1 MFVKESIVSIKN
13 NDELIAQAICDYE
26 KGIAKII
33 LLCVDN
39 LEFGL
44 GINKLV
50 QILKGNQTKF
60 ITDFSL
66 QNNIAFSLLK
76 QFSKKDIE
84 YIINILAQTE
94 YLDKQAYNNGFGDI
108 YKVGI
113 KGYAFLKNDM
123 PLEISFIDAIAE
135 CDFIELDSNEM
146 KLYENLRALRYQI
159 AKENDCPSY
168 TVCGDLALRKM
179 AEILPN
185 NYEQML
191 EIKGIGPSFI
201 EKYADC
207 FISVIKQF
215 ESTKE

>member
-1 MFVKESIVSIKN
+1 MSIKN

-26 KGIAKII
+26 KSIAKII

-39 LEFGL
+39 LDFGL

-50 QILKGNQTKF
+50 QILKGNQTRF

-66 QNNIAFSLLK
+66 QNNMAFSLLK

-84 YIINILAQTE
+84 YIINVLAQTE
-94 YLDKQAYNNGFGDI
+94 YLDKQAYKNGFGDV

-113 KGYAFLKNDM
+113 KGYAFLENDM
-123 PLEISFIDAIAE
+123 PLEVSFIDAITE

-146 KLYENLRALRYQI
+146 KLYEILRALRYQI

-168 TVCGDLALRKM
+168 TVCGDFALRKM

-185 NYEQML
+185 DYEQML
-191 EIKGIGPSFI
+191 GIKGIGPLFI
-201 EKYADC
+201 EKHADR

-215 ESTKE
+215 ENNE